1 MDVRDSWRG
10 PDFLYPKPKPSKPH
24 ATFVTSALSIGAACP
39 LVFSTKSDFNLTLS
53 QEKVSAVTTT

>member
-24 ATFVTSALSIGAACP
+24 AAFVTSALSMGAACP
-39 LVFSTKSDFNLTLS
+39 VVFSTKSDFNLTLS
-53 QEKVSAVTTT
+53 QAKVSAVTTT